1 MLTAA
6 NSEHL
11 VETLKLRERTREDR
25 KKGSVRGEDGNQ
37 GAYLHF
43 LWHIGGFFT
52 TIACFGSIM
61 WPLSIPVYQEQK
73 KGALLM
79 AAVIFERDSLGPLF
93 DLANVVELA
102 ALMYM
107 EIRLAGEHG
116 PDGCYTFGA
125 VGEAEVVN
133 AQGGPCSAGLSLF
146 LVVIENG

>member
-1 MLTAA
+1 MRVL
-6 NSEHL
+6 NWIMPGIS

-93 DLANVVELA
+93 DLANVVYPSILVTALVGNSVAFGSFSAAATLA
-102 ALMYM
+102 SRREYL
-107 EIRLAGEHG
+107 
-116 PDGCYTFGA
+116 
-125 VGEAEVVN
+125 
-133 AQGGPCSAGLSLF
+133 
-146 LVVIENG
+146 